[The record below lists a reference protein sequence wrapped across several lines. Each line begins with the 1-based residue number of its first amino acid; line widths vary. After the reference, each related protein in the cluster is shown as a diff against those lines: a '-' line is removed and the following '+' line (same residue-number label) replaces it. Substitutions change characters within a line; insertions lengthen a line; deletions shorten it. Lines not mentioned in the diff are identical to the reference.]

1 MAPAQQS
8 EQTVPQLFTE
18 LQKSVQKQ
26 DYDSVIK
33 VSNRI
38 LHTKEGFNDPDALR
52 CKTIAQIELE
62 KYADAIKS
70 LNQTENDLH
79 FEKAYC
85 FYRLQNNE
93 KALDILEKFQKDEKC
108 NELRAQL
115 YFRLE
120 RWEEAFEIY
129 QDALRNTVDNFEPE
143 RIANMIACA
152 AMVAQY
158 RSGTV
163 AEKEELNEK
172 HDPRVAGDTY
182 EAAFNN
188 ACRLTGTGDFET
200 AQEEL
205 NRAEQL
211 CRSSAEDL
219 EEDVSSELV
228 GIRFQTGYLKHINGK
243 VKEARSAYNLVI
255 ESSNDPLYN
264 ALANHN
270 LGTLNK
276 AENILDSRKK
286 FKSIQATN
294 IDSKL
299 VGPQR
304 IAATKNRALLALYSG
319 KPAECRKILGKIAT
333 DDDVINASILFQEK
347 EYIQA
352 SAELLKWGQQN
363 AQAELAA
370 IKAASMFIE
379 AGELTHAASMLEA
392 LPVSVRHDPTISNML
407 ITIHTETGSHEKA
420 ENALDMAIS
429 YQKKNAGSNTSNL
442 VKMLRR
448 SAQYKIDSD
457 DTKAAAKML
466 EEIHQ
471 AEPDN
476 LAVVAELINAYSKFD
491 PEKAAVV
498 SSRLPTLEEL
508 TADLDLE
515 DIESWAKQSTYKKV
529 VKRVEEAKTEV
540 KIADEAAPRKTK
552 SKKKKRPRYPKSY
565 DPENPSKTTVDP
577 FRWMPLRDRPYYK
590 GKRRDNRA
598 KIGVGNQGVAGQ
610 QELMERLD
618 RSNAQNSPRA
628 AASPRTDSGPS
639 KKPQK
644 KNNKKGGKKP
654 GKKGK
659 R

>member
-1 MAPAQQS
+1 
-8 EQTVPQLFTE
+8 
-18 LQKSVQKQ
+18 
-26 DYDSVIK
+26 
-33 VSNRI
+33 
-38 LHTKEGFNDPDALR
+38 
-52 CKTIAQIELE
+52 
-62 KYADAIKS
+62 
-70 LNQTENDLH
+70 
-79 FEKAYC
+79 
-85 FYRLQNNE
+85 
-93 KALDILEKFQKDEKC
+93 
-108 NELRAQL
+108 
-115 YFRLE
+115 
-120 RWEEAFEIY
+120 
-129 QDALRNTVDNFEPE
+129 
-143 RIANMIACA
+143 
-152 AMVAQY
+152 
-158 RSGTV
+158 
-163 AEKEELNEK
+163 
-172 HDPRVAGDTY
+172 
-182 EAAFNN
+182 
-188 ACRLTGTGDFET
+188 
-200 AQEEL
+200 
-205 NRAEQL
+205 
-211 CRSSAEDL
+211 
-219 EEDVSSELV
+219 
-228 GIRFQTGYLKHINGK
+228 
-243 VKEARSAYNLVI
+243 
-255 ESSNDPLYN
+255 
-264 ALANHN
+264 

-407 ITIHTETGSHEKA
+407 ITVHTETGSHEKA

-457 DTKAAAKML
+457 DTQAAAKML

-552 SKKKKRPRYPKSY
+552 SKKKKKPRYPKNY
-565 DPENPSKTTVDP
+565 DPENPSKTAVDP